1 MGSKEVLE
9 CVVECET
16 TAIGVTQIVANRL
29 FGQNWLLPLAMDKE
43 HLRDIQLLKKA
54 KLNPRS
60 EEEKSQEENEIDAAA
75 ESLITDVSNME
86 STGILVTGTESEIQI
101 QSQLATI
108 EDGELVEVNV
118 DIASIE
124 NRIAE
129 RKKQDAFR
137 LPSMTA
143 V

>member
-1 MGSKEVLE
+1 MNLSELNVF
-9 CVVECET
+9 
-16 TAIGVTQIVANRL
+16 IVHKGNCFYIREA
-29 FGQNWLLPLAMDKE
+29 
-43 HLRDIQLLKKA
+43 
-54 KLNPRS
+54 
-60 EEEKSQEENEIDAAA
+60 
-75 ESLITDVSNME
+75 
-86 STGILVTGTESEIQI
+86 EIQI

-137 LPSMTA
+137 LPSTTA
-143 V
+143 VRNARRLMTYQAEQKVAEEMFNKECAIIPDSTGQKEEPHQCGCPSHQGEGEFQV

>member
-1 MGSKEVLE
+1 
-9 CVVECET
+9 
-16 TAIGVTQIVANRL
+16 
-29 FGQNWLLPLAMDKE
+29 MDKE
-43 HLRDIQLLKKA
+43 HLRDVQLLEIAKL

-60 EEEKSQEENEIDAAA
+60 VEEKSLEENKIHAAA
-75 ESLITDVSNME
+75 ESLIIDVSNME
-86 STGILVTGTESEIQI
+86 STRILVTGTESEIQM

-108 EDGELVEVNV
+108 EDGGFVGVNV
-118 DIASIE
+118 DIAAIE

-137 LPSMTA
+137 LPSTTA